1 MKASTLYDT
10 KLGQSLQ
17 NDWKKI
23 VYLSFLI
30 LLIGGWSAR
39 AQELDCKVSLDM
51 SQVNSSNL
59 DYLNNLKSAIESYIN
74 DYHWT
79 SDKFQDYERIKF
91 NIQVIINQV
100 DNNYNVKATL
110 VIQSQRPIYN
120 TVSHTPIL
128 VLSDDWNFNYPPNKS
143 IVHDQFQ
150 YDDIASMLDYYS
162 YLVLGFDYD
171 TFSLMGGTPYF
182 TKAQKVVDLAQGVGA
197 GGGWSSS
204 SGPRSRYTLVT
215 DLLNPNYAGIR
226 KYNYIYHRK
235 GLDMFTLNAEKA
247 RQNILQAL
255 NILYQTQQNTTDN
268 YPFDLIFNTKYKEYV
283 SVFQDAKVDTRLEVY
298 RLLTK
303 MDTGHITEYDKL
315 KGGGD

>member
-10 KLGQSLQ
+10 QLRRSLQ

-30 LLIGGWSAR
+30 LLIGGWNAR
-39 AQELDCKVSLDM
+39 AQELDCTVSLDM
-51 SQVNSSNL
+51 SQVNSSNV
-59 DYLNNLKSAIESYIN
+59 DYLNNLKPAIESYIN

-110 VIQSQRPIYN
+110 VLQSQRPIYN
-120 TVSHTPIL
+120 TVSQTPIL
-128 VLSDDWNFNYPPNKS
+128 VLSDDWNFSYRPNRS
-143 IVHDQFQ
+143 IVHDEFQ

-171 TFSLMGGTPYF
+171 SFSLMGGTPYF

-204 SGPRSRYTLVT
+204 SGPRSRYTLIT
-215 DLLNPNYAGIR
+215 NLLNPNYAGIR

-235 GLDMFTLNAEKA
+235 GLDMFTINAEKA
-247 RQNILQAL
+247 RENILQAL
-255 NILYQTQQNTTDN
+255 NILYQTQQNTTEN

-283 SVFQDAKVDTRLEVY
+283 SVFHDAKVDQRLEVY

-315 KGGGD
+315 KGGD